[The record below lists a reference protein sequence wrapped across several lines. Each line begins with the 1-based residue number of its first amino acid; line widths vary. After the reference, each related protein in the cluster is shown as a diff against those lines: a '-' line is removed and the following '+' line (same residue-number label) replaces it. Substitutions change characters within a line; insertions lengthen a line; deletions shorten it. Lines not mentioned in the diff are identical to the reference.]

1 MGFMPLSGRNDPSDS
16 MGEGDIPLRPVQTA
30 GSTGARRQNQTL
42 DDMDLEQTSSAEEKK
57 TGLFHRKSKNE
68 AANPAG
74 RRKNVKALGEGG
86 RKGTYGEENGL
97 NAMGRIYNKI
107 IGFSVVTRYLVY
119 IAPVALVLA
128 VPLIVIPITGHYEDT
143 RVGGTRESN
152 APRLFDLFL
161 WIEISW
167 LALWG
172 GKIVA
177 HFFPPIFS
185 KWPLNTSTVSFLFVW
200 FGLFWRRHV
209 CHTRLSHYLS
219 RSSSLGWS
227 FEAGRWQMVPS

>member
-42 DDMDLEQTSSAEEKK
+42 DDMDLEQTSSAEKK

-68 AANPAG
+68 GPGPAG

-86 RKGTYGEENGL
+86 RKGTYGEEGGL

-185 KWPLNTSTVSFLFVW
+185 KWPLSTNTGFLVFPFFSCFFFFLVW
-200 FGLFWRRHV
+200 FILFRRRHV
-209 CHTRLSHYLS
+209 CHTRLSTACFGALH
-219 RSSSLGWS
+219 
-227 FEAGRWQMVPS
+227 